1 MMYCDKSLLEQIKGQ
16 TDNRSSFV
24 IKEICRG
31 KNDIVKNTNIFLIF

>member
-24 IKEICRG
+24 IKEILYAEG
-31 KNDIVKNTNIFLIF
+31 KMTL